1 MSRFESK
8 NKFAV
13 LAVSLMFLLIGSN
26 FVLRLNYSP
35 ANLDWQQLRYIS
47 NGFGFIAIGLFFL
60 GSAIVI
66 HMWGYRKKKTMKKL
80 LTWHLVMLKFWF
92 LTSGIIFLVGG
103 YLLRKLDAFHS
114 VLNFAIGWCFLV
126 LFIVLQLCVKFP
138 KKKNN
143 DG

>member
-1 MSRFESK
+1 
-8 NKFAV
+8 
-13 LAVSLMFLLIGSN
+13 
-26 FVLRLNYSP
+26 
-35 ANLDWQQLRYIS
+35 
-47 NGFGFIAIGLFFL
+47 
-60 GSAIVI
+60 
-66 HMWGYRKKKTMKKL
+66 MKKL

-126 LFIVLQLCVKFP
+126 LFIVLQLCVGFP